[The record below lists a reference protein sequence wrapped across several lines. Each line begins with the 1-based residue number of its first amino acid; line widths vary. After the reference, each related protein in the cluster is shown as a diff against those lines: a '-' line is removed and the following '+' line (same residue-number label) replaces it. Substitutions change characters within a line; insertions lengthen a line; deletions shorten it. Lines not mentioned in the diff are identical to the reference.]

1 MKLFKNECAEIILGL
16 TIMFSVFFG
25 AGYGLKK
32 IHDVVVIRHI
42 LTQIAEGL
50 SPMEPFSNALTG
62 EKTRLFKTV
71 SKESLRKS

>member
-1 MKLFKNECAEIILGL
+1 MGRGKNERNKIMKLFKNECAEIALGL

-25 AGYGLKK
+25 AGYGIKK
-32 IHDVVVIRHI
+32 LHDVVVRHI

-62 EKTRLFKTV
+62 EKTPF
-71 SKESLRKS
+71 

>member
-1 MKLFKNECAEIILGL
+1 MERISIMNQFIKNEATEIVLGL

-25 AGYGLKK
+25 AGYGIKK
-32 IHDVVVIRHI
+32 LHDVVVRHI

-62 EKTRLFKTV
+62 EKTPF
-71 SKESLRKS
+71 

>member
-1 MKLFKNECAEIILGL
+1 MNQFIKNEATEIVLGL

-25 AGYGLKK
+25 AGYGIKK
-32 IHDVVVIRHI
+32 LHDVVVRHI

-62 EKTRLFKTV
+62 EKTPF
-71 SKESLRKS
+71 

>member
-1 MKLFKNECAEIILGL
+1 MKKTLKEDVIETILGL

-32 IHDVVVIRHI
+32 IHDVVVKHI

-62 EKTRLFKTV
+62 EKTPF
-71 SKESLRKS
+71 